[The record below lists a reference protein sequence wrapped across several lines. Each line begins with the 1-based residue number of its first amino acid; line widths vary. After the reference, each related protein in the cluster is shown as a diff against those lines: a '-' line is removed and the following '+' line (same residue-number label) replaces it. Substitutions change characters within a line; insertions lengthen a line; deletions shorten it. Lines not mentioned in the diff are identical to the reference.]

1 MKVVSDAGQCYSEY
15 LTRGSD
21 KDLDVT
27 MLGLVRSFKL
37 ASAATASVRDGVSH
51 PTELASQTYKYVT
64 KHVS

>member
-1 MKVVSDAGQCYSEY
+1 MKVVSDAGLCYSEY

-37 ASAATASVRDGVSH
+37 ASAR
-51 PTELASQTYKYVT
+51 
-64 KHVS
+64 